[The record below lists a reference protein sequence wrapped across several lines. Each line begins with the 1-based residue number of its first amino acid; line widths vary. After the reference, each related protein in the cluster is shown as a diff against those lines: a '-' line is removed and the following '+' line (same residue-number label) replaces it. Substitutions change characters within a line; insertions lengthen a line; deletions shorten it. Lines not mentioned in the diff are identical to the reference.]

1 MIWFVPG
8 IMGENADQ
16 HVSECRLEEE
26 SGYQLNT
33 QMYGWEREKGKRLK
47 VKGGRQSSVISSHSF
62 APPELMKLRESTRWI
77 GGMGLY
83 PPAGRGGWRGS
94 QRRRTSTP
102 TMSRRPCQLG
112 CPKLSEHWVG
122 FHFLYFSYFLTWLTS
137 TCFATFHTLAGDTG
151 KFLSC
156 WILYLASWIMNLI
169 LSL

>member
-1 MIWFVPG
+1 MNGVIKMIWFVPG

-62 APPELMKLRESTRWI
+62 APPELMKLRESTRW
-77 GGMGLY
+77 MGLY

-112 CPKLSEHWVG
+112 CPKLSEDWVG

-156 WILYLASWIMNLI
+156 WILYLAS
-169 LSL
+169 